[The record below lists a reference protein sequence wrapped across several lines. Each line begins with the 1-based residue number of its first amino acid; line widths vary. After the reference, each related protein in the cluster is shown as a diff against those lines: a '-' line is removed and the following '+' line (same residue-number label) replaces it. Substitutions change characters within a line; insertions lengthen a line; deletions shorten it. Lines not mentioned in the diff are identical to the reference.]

1 MVTLGRA
8 ERLPNRTTLDDP
20 MSATLSEEE
29 RLRYSYPQIRVI
41 PPGGPYFKFPWQ
53 DVRKIS
59 VAIQTVSIGYDPE
72 SPKANQSGEVLEAV
86 TKDQLNTGLRGQMR
100 FSVSEKNLYAFM
112 FGVKNPVAHVMG
124 YFISILRERIAV
136 FEAQKRERLAT
147 AKVRSGNPTVGPTS
161 EPKTVELPKGMFEEP
176 DLAIARKAAGGGNT
190 LS

>member
-1 MVTLGRA
+1 MLDAVVVDSFLGLFLGVIAWLVIRLVIPGFYTVDQNERAVMVTLGRA

-86 TKDQLNTGLRGQMR
+86 TKDQLNTGLRGHQKPR
-100 FSVSEKNLYAFM
+100 GSRHGLFHLDLER
-112 FGVKNPVAHVMG
+112 AHRCV
-124 YFISILRERIAV
+124 
-136 FEAQKRERLAT
+136 
-147 AKVRSGNPTVGPTS
+147 
-161 EPKTVELPKGMFEEP
+161 
-176 DLAIARKAAGGGNT
+176 
-190 LS
+190 